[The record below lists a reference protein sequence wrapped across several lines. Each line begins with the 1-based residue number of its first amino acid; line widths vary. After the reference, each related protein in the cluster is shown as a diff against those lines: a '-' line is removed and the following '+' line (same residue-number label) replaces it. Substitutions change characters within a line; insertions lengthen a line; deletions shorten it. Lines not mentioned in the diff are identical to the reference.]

1 MNRWMPS
8 QVRTVTW
15 TNLIQA
21 RHFVTSL
28 PPQSAVMERLP
39 PPSASPPALP
49 VASTHQKLSNAFS
62 TSACDSAET
71 TKSGQTKEEL
81 ITELARDPETK
92 LILEALKKELE
103 VPNKTDNHENGASDE
118 TDISNTNMSSSV
130 EEPSEQTADAD
141 TDASPTTKT

>member
-1 MNRWMPS
+1 M
-8 QVRTVTW
+8 
-15 TNLIQA
+15 
-21 RHFVTSL
+21 
-28 PPQSAVMERLP
+28 
-39 PPSASPPALP
+39 
-49 VASTHQKLSNAFS
+49 
-62 TSACDSAET
+62 
-71 TKSGQTKEEL
+71 